1 MGKQPK
7 TMPMEEE
14 FSHDYGSNRL
24 LAAKRARKRAE
35 GDYQLLQNRLVR
47 LRMEEEKAQ
56 KKILETKKRAQE
68 IIALKA
74 RNELANRE
82 KMMKQDDADGS
93 ISEATS
99 RAAKQRSDQKAR
111 VQATQEELLQQKR
124 EGVLHT
130 RRARQEHEMSIQ
142 RQRDADM
149 QHAHQCKE
157 AIKAHEVAMQRQ
169 QHEKRIER
177 SEQCKKELDDKVLEE
192 EQQRTLAEVQVRR
205 MEAEE
210 AYLIE
215 QLQKTQEQ
223 QRSAY
228 DSLEQAL
235 TYEIGE

>member
-1 MGKQPK
+1 MGQQN
-7 TMPMEEE
+7 MAGLEQDE

-56 KKILETKKRAQE
+56 KKIGETKKRAQE

-74 RNELANRE
+74 RNEMANRDKE
-82 KMMKQDDADGS
+82 QKASDADYE
-93 ISEATS
+93 IA
-99 RAAKQRSDQKAR
+99 AAKDRANKQRQDQKLK
-111 VQATQEELLQQKR
+111 VSQTQQQLHKAKR
-124 EGVLHT
+124 DGVLHT
-130 RRARQEHEMSIQ
+130 RLARQEHEMSIQ

-157 AIKAHEVAMQRQ
+157 AIKAHETAMQRA
-169 QHEKRIER
+169 QHQRKIQR
-177 SEQCKKELDDKVLEE
+177 SEQCKKELDTKVLLEE
-192 EQQRTLAEVQVRR
+192 EQRTLAESQVRR

-215 QLQKTQEQ
+215 QLQKTQQ
-223 QRSAY
+223 AQRMAY
-228 DSLEQAL
+228 DDLEEAL
-235 TYEIGE
+235 NYEIQ